1 MVIQWNEK
9 TLPVIC
15 DCDIA
20 VVGAGPGGI
29 GAAVIAGKRG
39 KNVAV
44 FEQAGR
50 PGGCAALCE
59 VSPFMLSGDSK
70 RFFDAPVFADWLKR
84 IINYL
89 PETLRTR
96 QDSAECKDSSGR
108 LITPAIAALA
118 AEDMLL
124 EAGVKLFYHFR
135 LVDVIMDEGKKK
147 IEYIILHSKSGFAA
161 AKAKIFVDSSGDGDL
176 AALAGCP
183 FEYGDEQG
191 GCQPMT
197 TCFDMGDAQVMGSDV
212 RSAEFQEVSQ
222 KLYQQAV
229 KEGKLSSPREN
240 LLCFNAHDKN
250 AVHFNTTRIIG
261 MDATDGVMRSQA
273 EIEGRKQIREYIT
286 FLREYMPG
294 FENSSLRS
302 FGDAGVRES
311 RRICGKSY
319 LTREEVSSCKHFAD
333 GIARCNYGI
342 DIHNPRGKGTEV
354 TYFKPE
360 DYYEIPFGSLIPQ
373 NVENLL
379 IGSRCISGDVAAHSS
394 FRVMPTVCSIGQAAG
409 MGAAVAIEKG
419 LTVPEIDG
427 TIIRK
432 ELNIAGAQLDQDNI

>member
-1 MVIQWNEK
+1 MNIQWNEK
-9 TLPVIC
+9 SIPLIC

-20 VVGAGPGGI
+20 VIGAGPGGI
-29 GAAVIAGKRG
+29 GAAVMAGRKG
-39 KNVAV
+39 KKVAV
-44 FEQAGR
+44 FEQSGR
-50 PGGCAALCE
+50 PGGAAALCE
-59 VSPFMLSGDSK
+59 VSPFMLSGDGK
-70 RFFDAPVFADWLKR
+70 RFFDAPVFSDWLTR
-84 IINYL
+84 IISYL
-89 PETLRTR
+89 PENLRSR
-96 QDSAECKDSSGR
+96 QGSAKCNDSSGR

-124 EAGVKLFYHFR
+124 DAGVELYYHFR
-135 LVDVIMDEGKKK
+135 LVDVIMEKNRIK
-147 IEYIILHSKSGFAA
+147 YIILHSKSGFSAA
-161 AKAKIFVDSSGDGDL
+161 GAKVFVDSSGDGDL

-183 FEYGDEQG
+183 FEFGDDLG

-197 TCFDMGDAQVMGSDV
+197 TCFDMGDAQVMGGDV

-222 KLYQQAV
+222 KLYTQAV
-229 KEGKLSSPREN
+229 KDGKLSSPREN

-261 MDATDGVMRSQA
+261 LDATDGVMRSQA

-360 DYYEIPFGSLIPQ
+360 DYYEIPFGALIPQ

-379 IGSRCISGDVAAHSS
+379 VGSRCISGDVAAHSS

-409 MGAAVAIEKG
+409 VAAAIAVEKG
-419 LTVPEIDG
+419 LSVPEIDG
-427 TIIRK
+427 RVIRK
-432 ELNIAGAQLDQDNI
+432 ELNEYGAKLD

>member
-1 MVIQWNEK
+1 MNIQWNEK
-9 TLPVIC
+9 SIPLIC

-20 VVGAGPGGI
+20 VIGAGPGGI
-29 GAAVIAGKRG
+29 GAAVMAGRKG
-39 KNVAV
+39 KKVAV
-44 FEQAGR
+44 FEQSGR
-50 PGGCAALCE
+50 PGGAAALCE
-59 VSPFMLSGDSK
+59 VSPFMLSGDGK
-70 RFFDAPVFADWLKR
+70 RFFDAPVFSDWLTR
-84 IINYL
+84 IISYL
-89 PETLRTR
+89 PENLRSR
-96 QDSAECKDSSGR
+96 QGSAKCNDSSGR

-124 EAGVKLFYHFR
+124 DAGVELYYHFR
-135 LVDVIMDEGKKK
+135 LVDVIMEKNRIK
-147 IEYIILHSKSGFAA
+147 YIILHSKSGFSAA
-161 AKAKIFVDSSGDGDL
+161 GAKVFVDSSGDGDL

-183 FEYGDEQG
+183 FEFGDDLG

-197 TCFDMGDAQVMGSDV
+197 TCFDMGDAQVMGGDV

-222 KLYQQAV
+222 KLYTQAV
-229 KEGKLSSPREN
+229 KDGKLSSPREN

-261 MDATDGVMRSQA
+261 LDATDGMMRSQA

-360 DYYEIPFGSLIPQ
+360 DYYEIPFGALIPQ

-379 IGSRCISGDVAAHSS
+379 VGSRCISGDVAAHSS

-409 MGAAVAIEKG
+409 VAAAIAVEKG
-419 LTVPEIDG
+419 LSVPEIDG
-427 TIIRK
+427 RVVRK
-432 ELNIAGAQLDQDNI
+432 ELNEYGAKLD